1 MGDAAAYPSICH
13 ETDEKSDRCE
23 EAHRGGTVGPT
34 DPVHR
39 SPPVTIS
46 THPRPAVGG
55 KMTRDTR
62 RDPRYD
68 ILFEPVAIGPV
79 TAKNRFYQVP
89 HCNGMGY
96 RDPTAL
102 AWMRGVKAEGG
113 WAVVCTEQVEFHHTS
128 DVTPFIELRLWDDRD
143 VPMLARMADRVHEF
157 GALAGIELAY
167 NGLNGPNL
175 HTREVPM
182 APTGMPVASFTYD
195 PVQARTMNRQDIRNL
210 RRWHRAAALRARKAG
225 FDLVYVYAG
234 HALTFLHH
242 FLSKRYNHRSDEYGG
257 SLENRV
263 RLLKEVLID
272 TREAVGDAC
281 AVPCRLSI
289 DEMLGPDGLE
299 KAEAEDAIGLLAE
312 LPDLWDVALAPW
324 ENDSQ
329 TSRFGPE
336 GRQEQFIE
344 GVKKLTTKPVV
355 GVGRYTSP
363 DRMVSVVN
371 KGLVDLI
378 GCARPSIA
386 DPFLPKKIEEGR
398 LEDVRECIGCNIC
411 VSGDFTMSP
420 IRCTQNPTMGEE
432 WRKGWHPERIRAKGS
447 DKPVLVVGAGPAGL
461 EAAQALGKRGYEV
474 TLAERGRALGG
485 RVTRECRLPGLSA
498 WARVRDH
505 REQQLHKL
513 ANVQVYFDSGLDA
526 EAVME
531 FGFPRVVVAT
541 GARWRRDGVGR
552 HWTRPMPI
560 ADGAWVLTPDDVMDG
575 ALPEGGC
582 VIVWDDDHYYMGGL
596 MAEVLAEKGC
606 ETHYLTPAGEAST
619 WTRNTMEQH
628 FIQARLLEKGVKI
641 HAFANLDAVSEGG
654 VRASC
659 VFTGR
664 AEEVEADAVVL
675 VTSRAP
681 EDRLARALAARAA
694 DWPEAG
700 IESVTAIGD
709 ALAPATI
716 AHAVYAGRRYAEELD
731 GPPDTGDEAPF
742 KRELVALSAEG

>member
-1 MGDAAAYPSICH
+1 
-13 ETDEKSDRCE
+13 
-23 EAHRGGTVGPT
+23 
-34 DPVHR
+34 
-39 SPPVTIS
+39 
-46 THPRPAVGG
+46 
-55 KMTRDTR
+55 MTRDTR

-68 ILFEPVAIGPV
+68 VLFEPVAIGPV

-102 AWMRGVKAEGG
+102 AHMRGVKAEGG
-113 WAVVCTEQVEFHHTS
+113 WAVVCTEQVELHHTS
-128 DVTPFIELRLWDDRD
+128 DITPFIELRLWDDRD

-167 NGLNGPNL
+167 NGVNGPNL

-182 APTGMPVASFTYD
+182 APTGLPVASFTYD
-195 PVQARTMNRQDIRNL
+195 PVQARTMDKQDIRNL

-242 FLSKRYNHRSDEYGG
+242 FLSKRYNHRTDEYGG

-263 RLLKEVLID
+263 RLLREVLID
-272 TREAVGDAC
+272 TRDAVGDAC

-289 DEMLGPDGLE
+289 DELLGPDGLE
-299 KAEAEDAIGLLAE
+299 KAEVEDMIGLLAE

-336 GRQEQFIE
+336 GRQEPFIE

-371 KGLVDLI
+371 KGFADLI

-398 LEDVRECIGCNIC
+398 FEDIRECIGCNIC

-432 WRKGWHPERIRAKGS
+432 WRKGWHPERIRAKAS

-474 TLAERGRALGG
+474 TLAEKGTALGG

-498 WARVRDH
+498 WARVRDY

-513 ANVQVYFDSGLDA
+513 ANVQVYFDSALDA
-526 EAVME
+526 DAVME
-531 FGFPRVVVAT
+531 FGFPRIVVAT
-541 GARWRRDGVGR
+541 GARWRKDGVG
-552 HWTRPMPI
+552 HQWTRPMPI
-560 ADGAWVLTPDDVMDG
+560 AGGARVLTPDDVMDG
-575 ALPEGGC
+575 TLPEGGRA
-582 VIVWDDDHYYMGGL
+582 IVWDDDHYYMGGL
-596 MAEVLAEKGC
+596 MAELLAEKGC
-606 ETHYLTPAGEAST
+606 ETHYLTPACEVST
-619 WTRNTMEQH
+619 WTRNTMEQP

-641 HAFANLDAVSEGG
+641 HAFANLDAVLEGG
-654 VRASC
+654 VTASC
-659 VFTGR
+659 VFTGQT
-664 AEEVEADAVVL
+664 EEVEADAVVL

-681 EDRLARALAARAA
+681 EDRLARDLKARAA
-694 DWPEAG
+694 DWPDAG
-700 IESVTAIGD
+700 IESVTTIGD

-731 GPPDTGDEAPF
+731 GPPVTGDEVPF
-742 KRELVALSAEG
+742 KRELVELSAEG

>member
-1 MGDAAAYPSICH
+1 
-13 ETDEKSDRCE
+13 
-23 EAHRGGTVGPT
+23 
-34 DPVHR
+34 
-39 SPPVTIS
+39 
-46 THPRPAVGG
+46 
-55 KMTRDTR
+55 MTRDTR

-68 ILFEPVAIGPV
+68 VLFEPVAIGPV

-102 AWMRGVKAEGG
+102 AHMRGVKAEGG
-113 WAVVCTEQVEFHHTS
+113 WAVVCTEQVELHHTS
-128 DVTPFIELRLWDDRD
+128 DITPFIELRLWDDRD

-167 NGLNGPNL
+167 NGVNGPNL

-195 PVQARTMNRQDIRNL
+195 PVQARTMDRKDIRNL

-242 FLSKRYNHRSDEYGG
+242 FLSKRYNQRTDEYGG

-263 RLLKEVLID
+263 RLLREVLID

-299 KAEAEDAIGLLAE
+299 KAEVEDMIGLLAE

-336 GRQEQFIE
+336 GRQEPFIE

-371 KGLVDLI
+371 KGLADLI

-398 LEDVRECIGCNIC
+398 FEDIRECIGCNIC

-432 WRKGWHPERIRAKGS
+432 WRKGWHPERIRAKAS

-474 TLAERGRALGG
+474 TLAEKGTALGG

-498 WARVRDH
+498 WARVRDY

-526 EAVME
+526 DAVME
-531 FGFPRVVVAT
+531 FGFPRIVVAT
-541 GARWRRDGVGR
+541 GARWRKDGVGR
-552 HWTRPMPI
+552 QWTRPMPV
-560 ADGAWVLTPDDVMDG
+560 ADGARVLTPDDVMDG
-575 ALPEGGC
+575 TLPEGGR

-596 MAEVLAEKGC
+596 MAELLAEKGC
-606 ETHYLTPAGEAST
+606 ETHYLTPACEVST
-619 WTRNTMEQH
+619 WTRNTMEQP
-628 FIQARLLEKGVKI
+628 FIQARLLEMGVKI
-641 HAFANLDAVSEGG
+641 HAFANLDAVLEGG
-654 VRASC
+654 ITASC
-659 VFTGR
+659 VFTGQT
-664 AEEVEADAVVL
+664 EEVEADAVVL

-681 EDRLARALAARAA
+681 EDRLARDLKARAA
-694 DWPEAG
+694 DWPDAG
-700 IESVTAIGD
+700 IESVTTIGD

-731 GPPDTGDEAPF
+731 GPPVTGDEVPF
-742 KRELVALSAEG
+742 KRELVELSAEG